1 MKRFKNFIQEQHM
14 SQGETTLSPD
24 FLEKKQRRDERIV
37 AKIEEPTKE
46 IDRETKKATEEAED
60 VVD

>member
-1 MKRFKNFIQEQHM
+1 M
-14 SQGETTLSPD
+14 SHGETTLSPE
-24 FLEKKQRRDERIV
+24 FLEKKQKRDDRIV

-46 IDRETKKATEEAED
+46 IDRETKKATEETED